1 MNDGFE
7 SYDSKMHHEKMAR
20 LYRIHGDDIFEIVDR
35 MYDRGMNPEDIDK
48 VAGKIQAEL
57 DTERGYLKDEI
68 LPGMGGGG
76 SLADVLVQTAL
87 MNVGSLGRWAW
98 RKLTA

>member
-35 MYDRGMNPEDIDK
+35 MYVGPVRTKGVKN
-48 VAGKIQAEL
+48 GKIFCFGRNVL
-57 DTERGYLKDEI
+57 TGV
-68 LPGMGGGG
+68 
-76 SLADVLVQTAL
+76 DVP
-87 MNVGSLGRWAW
+87 
-98 RKLTA
+98 